1 MLGLGKEKEVLRVVV
16 DQYGCPTYAAD
27 LADAIL
33 KIAAQINDRSNIA
46 GAFTTIVARE
56 KQPGMVLQRR
66 YSSWQDNTIRFQ

>member
-1 MLGLGKEKEVLRVVV
+1 MLRLGREKEVLRVVA

-46 GAFTTIVARE
+46 GAFTTIVE
-56 KQPGMVLQRR
+56 SEQQPGMVLQRR